1 MNTKITAL
9 KKKIELKENQLK
21 SKEDLAF
28 RSKEAIKEIK
38 HEIELLQNELAK
50 EEMQEML
57 ELMGEKNL
65 NIDDVKAAI
74 ASGIIISSRAE
85 NDDENAETEGAT
97 AKNEDNTISAQIEE
111 INKEENTNV

>member
-9 KKKIELKENQLK
+9 KKKIELKEGQLK
-21 SKEDLAF
+21 SKEELAV
-28 RSKEAIKEIK
+28 RCKEAVKEIR
-38 HEIELLQNELAK
+38 HEIELLNNELAK

-57 ELMGEKNL
+57 DLMGEKNL

-74 ASGIIISSRAE
+74 ASGVIKNTVSAE
-85 NDDENAETEGAT
+85 NNEEKADTKSENEEQ
-97 AKNEDNTISAQIEE
+97 TISEQIEE